1 MLTRTIIIQDGK
13 YHLESDYYEN
23 TCGIIV
29 FFMIIISS
37 LQAVDS
43 NVAIYL
49 MILFQTFTDYTQ
61 RKQVVHMKKSEV
73 KAKWKQQYRQCPSFF
88 FALVSWVFAYLNH
101 DPEQM
106 PNTFILVSLGFLQF
120 NQSMVAAK
128 KIRNIYTNRVKLNTY
143 KYPDADYV

>member
-23 TCGIIV
+23 TCRIVV
-29 FFMIIISS
+29 FFMIIIASF
-37 LQAVDS
+37 QAVDS

-49 MILFQTFTDYTQ
+49 MILFQTISEYSL
-61 RKQVVHMKKSEV
+61 REQVVYMKKSEV
-73 KAKWKQQYRQCPSFF
+73 KSKWKQQYRQCPSFF
-88 FALVSWVFAYLNH
+88 FALVSWFFAYLNH

-106 PNTFILVSLGFLQF
+106 PNTFILVSLGFHQF
-120 NQSMVAAK
+120 YQSMVAAQ